1 MMILTS
7 DTIAKVVSIRSLDIG
22 NSDLAG
28 HLKLFS
34 VEHCWCQT
42 VELSSSGPTNEPSAK
57 RWSPI
62 IFYFLIWDTW
72 ILTDFLYFLLASR
85 EDHQENISGVEED
98 DRSLMCCVV
107 CNYRRS
113 GGTFRFRSLWTGKI
127 WTIFPV
133 IFCTTM
139 K

>member
-1 MMILTS
+1 MGSAIGGIIPSQVYLIPFWIILNVKSRSQLMMILTS

-85 EDHQENISGVEED
+85 EDH
-98 DRSLMCCVV
+98 
-107 CNYRRS
+107 
-113 GGTFRFRSLWTGKI
+113 
-127 WTIFPV
+127 
-133 IFCTTM
+133 
-139 K
+139 